1 MEAAGGKYQGRVWEF
16 RAAYN
21 GRPLQ
26 VWARGECVHI
36 DVLLVRGWKGF
47 SPRSVLS
54 DRGVLRLRSAFASL
68 RSGWQS
74 E

>member
-36 DVLLVRGWKGF
+36 DVLLVRG
-47 SPRSVLS
+47 
-54 DRGVLRLRSAFASL
+54 
-68 RSGWQS
+68 
-74 E
+74 